1 MSVTVAY
8 PVEVK
13 KYQVLVG
20 RQKAEIQLAGVEV
33 PEAKSSTSKPEI
45 KRVGIMH
52 FGDPN
57 PIGDADFITRGGFLR
72 MDRPLEMFTGVLD
85 LLRNEKPLFLRED
98 GVLTT
103 SLELVGEGSD

>member
-13 KYQVLVG
+13 KYQVLVE
-20 RQKAEIQLAGVEV
+20 RQKAEILLDGVEI
-33 PEAKSSTSKPEI
+33 PAKSSTSKPEVR
-45 KRVGIMH
+45 RVGIMH

-72 MDRPLEMFTGVLD
+72 MDRPLEMFSGVLD

-103 SLELVGEGSD
+103 SLELVGEGSE